1 MKTAET
7 INKRTWKVYF
17 KFNSALSKLSRAGP
31 TWYSFPFPSFLKCDK
46 IVCTLRRKWLVFLC
60 MTLNC
65 ISERKLNIS
74 NGYEFLR
81 RFFSFDLRFFF
92 YLFWPFEP
100 AGQLDWLPPVSNSPI
115 AKLTRHCH
123 RTGDFETDCL
133 RVSCRAAMYNSIRFW
148 KHAVLMLWPN
158 CKFKS

>member
-1 MKTAET
+1 MIIIELFVKGQLLVQQVPKTNVFRSIKTAET

-65 ISERKLNIS
+65 ISERKLSIS

-81 RFFSFDLRFFF
+81 RFFFFWSSFFL
-92 YLFWPFEP
+92 LFVLAIWASRTIGLATTSLKQSDRKINQTLPS
-100 AGQLDWLPPVSNSPI
+100 DWRLWDRLPES
-115 AKLTRHCH
+115 KL
-123 RTGDFETDCL
+123 
-133 RVSCRAAMYNSIRFW
+133 
-148 KHAVLMLWPN
+148 
-158 CKFKS
+158 